1 MTLRRV
7 VITGVGVVSP
17 FGNGL
22 PALMKG
28 IEEGRSAVRRMDGWE
43 QYIGLHSLVG
53 APVEI
58 RDEKLI
64 PRQKRRSMGRMS
76 VFAAQAAD
84 EAIKDAGISLADEDL
99 WRIGC
104 VIGSTMGSAK
114 SINDAFET
122 MLPNKDLSKLNSTM
136 FFQCMSHT
144 AAVNVAQYLG
154 LNGTI
159 MSPAAACASALHA
172 IGLGY
177 DLIRL
182 GRQDVLLCG
191 GAEELHPTVTGS
203 FDILFATSTKYN
215 DTPQKTPRPFDKD
228 RDGLVCGEGSGLVVL
243 EDYERARAR
252 NAKIYAEII
261 GYSTS
266 ANGLHV
272 SQSNRGSMVVCMRQ
286 ALRDSGVAPDEIDY
300 INAHATATV
309 QGDQEEAEAIAE
321 VFGSTV
327 PVSSLKGYIAHTLGA
342 SGAIELAASLSMMQ
356 QGVLYP
362 TLNLE
367 TVSPECNGI
376 HHVQKTAKKKIRIL
390 LKNGFAFGGINA
402 ALVCR
407 KIERP
412 ILDLSATSDR

>member
-1 MTLRRV
+1 MSLKRV
-7 VITGVGVVSP
+7 VITGLGVVSP
-17 FGNGL
+17 FGNGM

-28 IEEGRSAVRRMDGWE
+28 IKEGRSAVRRMEGWE
-43 QYIGLHSLVG
+43 QYIGLRSLVG
-53 APVEI
+53 APVEM

-76 VFAAQAAD
+76 IFAAQAAD
-84 EAIKDAGISLADEDL
+84 EALADAGISLSSEDP

-122 MLPNKDLSKLNSTM
+122 MLPNKDLSRLNSTM

-159 MSPAAACASALHA
+159 MAPAAACASALHA
-172 IGLGY
+172 IGMGY

-215 DTPQKTPRPFDKD
+215 DAPQKTPRPFDRD

-243 EDYERARAR
+243 EDYDRAIKRK
-252 NAKIYAEII
+252 AKIYAEIK
-261 GYSTS
+261 GYSTT

-272 SQSNRGSMVVCMRQ
+272 SQSNKKSMITCMQQ
-286 ALRDSGVAPDEIDY
+286 ALKDAGVKADAIDY
-300 INAHATATV
+300 VNAHATATI
-309 QGDQEEAEAIAE
+309 QGDQEEAEAIRD

-327 PVSSLKGYIAHTLGA
+327 PVSSLKGYIGHTLGA
-342 SGAIELAASLSMMQ
+342 SGAIELAASLSMME
-356 QGVLYP
+356 QGVIYP
-362 TLNLE
+362 TLNLDN
-367 TVSPECNGI
+367 VSPECEGI
-376 HHVQKTAKKKIRIL
+376 QHVMEPLKKQITTV

-407 KIERP
+407 KI
-412 ILDLSATSDR
+412 

>member
-1 MTLRRV
+1 
-7 VITGVGVVSP
+7 
-17 FGNGL
+17 
-22 PALMKG
+22 MKG
-28 IEEGRSAVRRMDGWE
+28 IEEGRSAVRRMEGWD

-53 APVEI
+53 ATVDMQ
-58 RDEKLI
+58 DEKRI

-76 VFAAQAAD
+76 IFAAQAAD
-84 EAIKDAGISLADEDL
+84 EAIADAGISLAGEDL

-122 MLPNKDLSKLNSTM
+122 MLPNKDLSRLNSTM

-159 MSPAAACASALHA
+159 MAPAAACASALHA
-172 IGLGY
+172 IGTGY

-215 DTPQKTPRPFDKD
+215 DTPKKTPRPFDKD

-243 EDYERARAR
+243 EDYERAIKR
-252 NAKIYAEII
+252 NAKIYAEIT
-261 GYSTS
+261 GYSTT

-272 SQSNRGSMVVCMRQ
+272 SQSNRESMVVCMRQ
-286 ALRDSGVAPDEIDY
+286 ALRDARVQSAEIDY
-300 INAHATATV
+300 INAHATATL

-321 VFGSTV
+321 VFGSAV
-327 PVSSLKGYIAHTLGA
+327 PASSLKGYIGHTLGA
-342 SGAIELAASLSMMQ
+342 SGAIELAASLSMMER
-356 QGVLYP
+356 GVIYP
-362 TLNLE
+362 TLNLD
-367 TVSPECNGI
+367 TVSSDCGGI
-376 HHVQKTAKKKIRIL
+376 HHVMQPLKKQIRTI
-390 LKNGFAFGGINA
+390 LKNGFAFGGFNA

-407 KIERP
+407 TI
-412 ILDLSATSDR
+412 

>member
-1 MTLRRV
+1 MPLKRV

-22 PALMKG
+22 PALMQG
-28 IEEGRSAVRRMDGWE
+28 IEEGRSAVRRMEGWE
-43 QYIGLHSLVG
+43 QYIGLHSLVA

-58 RDEKLI
+58 RDEKRI

-76 VFAAQAAD
+76 IFAAQAAD
-84 EAIKDAGISLADEDL
+84 EAIADAGIDLAAEDL
-99 WRIGC
+99 WRVGC

-114 SINDAFET
+114 SINDTFET
-122 MLPNKDLSKLNSTM
+122 MLPHKDLSQLNSTM

-159 MSPAAACASALHA
+159 MAPAAACASALHA
-172 IGLGY
+172 IGTGY

-215 DTPQKTPRPFDKD
+215 DRPQKTPRPFDQD

-243 EDYERARAR
+243 EDYDRALKR
-252 NAKIYAEII
+252 NAKIYAEIV
-261 GYSTS
+261 GYSTT

-272 SQSNRGSMVVCMRQ
+272 SQSNKGSMVACMQQ
-286 ALRDSGVAPDEIDY
+286 ALREAGVKPDEIDY
-300 INAHATATV
+300 ISAHATATI
-309 QGDQEEAEAIAE
+309 QGDQEEAEAIGE
-321 VFGSTV
+321 VFGSSV
-327 PVSSLKGYIAHTLGA
+327 PVSSLKGYIGHTLGA
-342 SGAIELAASLSMMQ
+342 SGAIELAASLSMMER
-356 QGVLYP
+356 GVIYP
-362 TLNLE
+362 TLNLDI
-367 TVSPECNGI
+367 VSPECEGI
-376 HHVQKTAKKKIRIL
+376 HHVRQPLNKQVRTV

-402 ALVCR
+402 ALVYK
-407 KIERP
+407 KI
-412 ILDLSATSDR
+412 